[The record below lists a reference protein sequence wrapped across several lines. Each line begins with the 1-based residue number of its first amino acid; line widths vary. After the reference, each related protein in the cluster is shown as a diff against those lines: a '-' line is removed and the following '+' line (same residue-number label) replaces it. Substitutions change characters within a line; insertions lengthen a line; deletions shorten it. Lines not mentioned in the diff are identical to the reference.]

1 MPLHS
6 LYVDLNS
13 YFASAEQQMRPEL
26 RNRPVGVLP
35 VMADTTCCIAASI
48 DAKCFGIKTGTP
60 VWQARK
66 LCKDIVFVQ
75 ARPSAYVKF
84 HHRIVAAV
92 ESCTPVSAILSI
104 DEMACDLMGRDRE
117 EANAVALGHQIKQ
130 AIYDQVG
137 EVLHSSVG
145 IAPNRFLAKT
155 ASNMQKPNGLTVIR
169 QHELPACLY
178 ALKLG
183 SLTGIGRAT
192 EHRLNQIGIH
202 TIEQLCAA
210 SKATLRHAWG
220 SIEGERFYA
229 RLRGEGVTPPATQ
242 RASVGHSHVLAPD
255 LRDPVSALAVLHRL
269 LHKAAMRM
277 RHYGFC
283 AAGLGLHLSYLQPRN
298 SRAPHWAE
306 QARFSPHADTLA
318 FARTL
323 AGLWQRRPNDPAPLL
338 KVGVTLTHL
347 TDPSQI
353 TRDLFESTDSKE
365 TLNQVL
371 DQINQRY
378 GPNALYLGGA
388 HEGRGAAPMRIA
400 FSHVPELQ
408 LESDGQDLTET
419 PAANRMRA
427 SLFPDSSVGRA
438 TDC

>member
-1 MPLHS
+1 MKHAMVLHS

-13 YFASAEQQMRPEL
+13 YFASAEQQLRPEL
-26 RNRPVGVLP
+26 RNKPVGVLP

-48 DAKCFGIKTGTP
+48 DAKRFGIKTGTP

-66 LCKDIVFVQ
+66 LCRDIVFVQ
-75 ARPSAYVKF
+75 ARPAAYVEL

-92 ESCTPVSAILSI
+92 ESCTPVSAVLSI
-104 DEMACDLMGRDRE
+104 DEMNCELMGRDRE
-117 EANAVALGHQIKQ
+117 EVHAVVLGKQIKQ

-169 QHELPACLY
+169 QNELPECLY
-178 ALKLG
+178 GLKLG

-192 EHRLNQIGIH
+192 EQRLNQHGIH
-202 TIEQLCAA
+202 SVEQLCAA
-210 SKATLRHAWG
+210 SRDTLHHAWG

-229 RLRGEGVTPPATQ
+229 KLRGEVMASTPTL
-242 RASVGHSHVLAPD
+242 RSSVGHSHVLAPE

-269 LHKAAMRM
+269 LHKAAMRL

-283 AAGLGLHLSYLQPRN
+283 AGGLGLHLSYLQAHGGKPT
-298 SRAPHWAE
+298 HWSD
-306 QARFSPHADTLA
+306 QTRFSPHADSFAFNQTLA
-318 FARTL
+318 A
-323 AGLWQRRPNDPAPLL
+323 LWQRRPPDLAPPL
-338 KVGVTLTHL
+338 KVGVTLSHL
-347 TDPSQI
+347 TDQNRL
-353 TRDLFESTDSKE
+353 TRDLFATDNQHE
-365 TLNQVL
+365 ELNHVL

-378 GPNALYLGGA
+378 GPNTLYFGGA
-388 HEGRGAAPMRIA
+388 HNGRGAAPMRIA

-408 LESDGQDLTET
+408 VESDG
-419 PAANRMRA
+419 
-427 SLFPDSSVGRA
+427 
-438 TDC
+438 